1 MACTDDL
8 TQTDLNELDPTTSLI
23 SLSNGNQT
31 TISLFPFILLD
42 KSFGLNLSSESNLKY
57 LIRPLDTKDLVI
69 TEEESIE
76 FSLNSQE
83 GDDELIL
90 HVRFSELV
98 RIKSIL
104 IGTGG
109 GRSGSAPRRVKVWV
123 NKPDGIS
130 FDATESTRSDQEFE
144 LLESDGGSRGSTE
157 YPVRMS
163 KFSNVSSVDL
173 FFVS

>member
-23 SLSNGNQT
+23 SLANGSQT

-69 TEEESIE
+69 TEEESLE
-76 FSLNSQE
+76 FCLNSQE

-90 HVRFSELV
+90 HVR
-98 RIKSIL
+98 
-104 IGTGG
+104 
-109 GRSGSAPRRVKVWV
+109 
-123 NKPDGIS
+123 
-130 FDATESTRSDQEFE
+130 
-144 LLESDGGSRGSTE
+144 
-157 YPVRMS
+157 
-163 KFSNVSSVDL
+163 
-173 FFVS
+173 